1 MHKLVNWLVD
11 VSMLFAE
18 GFINQGDFSSMLCV
32 RYILH
37 RYTVDALQ
45 KQELCSIARDMDTG
59 YRLP

>member
-1 MHKLVNWLVD
+1 
-11 VSMLFAE
+11 MLFAE